1 MKTELLGSSQV
12 VRQRTLNACTVGSNP
27 TSPAKTTL
35 YSGSKRYMMRMLPTL
50 WNLGVSRLACHSAGE
65 GVKVPMGVLGISID
79 PSSEPLTD
87 SR

>member
-1 MKTELLGSSQV
+1 MAGSSP
-12 VRQRTLNACTVGSNP
+12 AP
-27 TSPAKTTL
+27 PAKTTL

-79 PSSEPLTD
+79 PSSDPLTD